1 MAKKE
6 TVRLNA
12 AVVAARDDLF
22 ATLRQAGHD
31 EAIGSDKASNA
42 FASVLIGIAKAS
54 DEGIPGIVWPEGWN
68 KNAPGNAEETPGS
81 VAYAQF
87 VAGAEEAV
95 AEDGVKWKPSCSE
108 ADGVKAMVDV
118 VSVPVTV
125 KHRIGIDKNEDYG
138 FVRDFVGQ
146 VSEAGCQVFIVH
158 ARNAWLKGLSPKAN
172 REVPPLRYATVRR
185 LKADFPHLVFV
196 LNGGIT
202 TEVQI
207 AEQLQQLDGVML
219 GREAYHNPWLMANWD
234 ERFFDQPAPAAERE
248 RVEQQ
253 MVDYMAREARARY
266 TVELDRPAHA
276 RAAPR
281 AAGCTALAPGL
292 ERSSPARCCATGGDA
307 PGTCGCAHAGRVS
320 GSAACL
326 RRTRIIRSSNSHSR

>member
-108 ADGVKAMVDV
+108 ADGVKAINQASRFGKVFGKAGVELLGKVEDIRET
-118 VSVPVTV
+118 VTNKNAMGQSRWKALSKVATMAKQLGKLPTHKAIKEALTKAATVEKTIEQKLVAKV
-125 KHRIGIDKNEDYG
+125 KALDTEDYRG
-138 FVRDFVGQ
+138 VDEKIGKLIGQ
-146 VSEAGCQVFIVH
+146 LVKAVAPYDQNNEPAEADEDD
-158 ARNAWLKGLSPKAN
+158 KA
-172 REVPPLRYATVRR
+172 
-185 LKADFPHLVFV
+185 
-196 LNGGIT
+196 
-202 TEVQI
+202 
-207 AEQLQQLDGVML
+207 
-219 GREAYHNPWLMANWD
+219 EAK
-234 ERFFDQPAPAAERE
+234 
-248 RVEQQ
+248 
-253 MVDYMAREARARY
+253 
-266 TVELDRPAHA
+266 
-276 RAAPR
+276 AAPKTTGR
-281 AAGCTALAPGL
+281 RPMSAKARKVAKAAAKAK
-292 ERSSPARCCATGGDA
+292 EAE
-307 PGTCGCAHAGRVS
+307 
-320 GSAACL
+320 AA
-326 RRTRIIRSSNSHSR
+326 